1 MMTSAERVLEIV
13 QLRKEHPDEDRIY
26 RTATMSAHEH
36 TPHHDDLGW
45 IVHAPRLEEHGMI
58 SATNG
63 TENAGMISTTNG
75 TLIVVA
81 MWATFNT
88 ACSPSEARADGPG
101 VGADTSA
108 VAADIPETRSVGL
121 DTSRVLIGLRI
132 SPVPLDF
139 KHKNRI
145 LVGLGSYLVNATGGC
160 NDCHT
165 HPSYA
170 PGRDPYQGQP
180 TMINSAQYLAGGRQF
195 GPITSP
201 NITPDAD
208 GMPAGLTFQQ
218 FQDLLRTG
226 RDEGRI
232 LQVMPWPVFA
242 NLADGDL
249 RAIYEYLRAIP
260 SRPDNSN
267 PGP

>member
-1 MMTSAERVLEIV
+1 
-13 QLRKEHPDEDRIY
+13 
-26 RTATMSAHEH
+26 
-36 TPHHDDLGW
+36 
-45 IVHAPRLEEHGMI
+45 MI

-63 TENAGMISTTNG
+63 I
-75 TLIVVA
+75 LIIVI
-81 MWATFNT
+81 WATFNT
-88 ACSPSEARADGPG
+88 ACTLPEARADGPE
-101 VGADTSA
+101 VGTDTSA
-108 VAADIPETRSVGL
+108 AGADAPETRSVGQ
-121 DTSRVLIGLRI
+121 DASRALIGLRI
-132 SPVPLDF
+132 SPVPIDF

-165 HPSYA
+165 RPSYA
-170 PGRDPYQGQP
+170 LGGDPFQGQP
-180 TMINSAQYLAGGRQF
+180 TMINSEQYLTGGRQF

-201 NITPDAD
+201 NITPDAA

-218 FQDLLRTG
+218 FQDLMRTG

-242 NLADGDL
+242 NLTEGDL

-260 SRPDNSN
+260 SRPDNPN